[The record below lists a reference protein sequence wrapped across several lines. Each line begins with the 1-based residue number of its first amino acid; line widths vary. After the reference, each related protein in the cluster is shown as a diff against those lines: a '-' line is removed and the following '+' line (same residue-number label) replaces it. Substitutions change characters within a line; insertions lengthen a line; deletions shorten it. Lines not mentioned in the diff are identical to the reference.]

1 MARAPAGIST
11 SVPDRHRIDETEL
24 VPKRE
29 GKARLRR
36 GIFDA
41 WGSGCAYCGQTAD
54 TLDHVQPIV
63 RGGLT
68 IPTNLVPACRE
79 CNLRKGHA
87 DAIGWFRDH
96 HGWSPDREQRLLDW
110 IAA

>member
-1 MARAPAGIST
+1 MGLLS
-11 SVPDRHRIDETEL
+11 HQIDGSEL

-41 WGSGCAYCGQTAD
+41 WGHGCAYCGAPAD
-54 TLDHVQPIV
+54 TLDHVRPLA

-68 IPTNLVPACRE
+68 VRENLIPACSP
-79 CNLRKGHA
+79 CNLRKGHS
-87 DAIGWFRDH
+87 DALDWFRGH
-96 HGWSPDREQRLLDW
+96 HGWTAEREARLLDW